1 MPKFRA
7 IVLIRLL
14 LLLALAISSRVNATE
29 YKVEEVEF
37 LSQNVKLSG
46 AIVFPEK
53 VTLRAAVV
61 FVHGSGKQT
70 RNLRLAERLASYGIA
85 TLVYDKRGVGQSGGT
100 YESDQSV
107 SGHNISLLADD
118 AAAALNLLRHHP
130 RIERIPVGLSGISQ
144 AGWIVPLAAKRSR
157 SADFLVL
164 WSAPVCKV
172 SEEDIYSKHTN
183 DRDSD
188 SRPTFAQALA
198 ARTQKYI
205 WPSFLGVDTD
215 PNDSLSKLNIPGL
228 WIFGDR
234 DGSIPVDLSIQNLK
248 KLGAIN
254 KDYMY
259 VLFSGYGHNNMS
271 ETLLTAVGWIS
282 RVKPQAR

>member
-1 MPKFRA
+1 MPKLSA
-7 IVLIRLL
+7 TILIRLF
-14 LLLALAISSRVNATE
+14 LLLALAISSRVNASE
-29 YKVEEVEF
+29 FKIEEVEF

-46 AIVFPEK
+46 TIVFPEK
-53 VTLRAAVV
+53 VTLHAAVV

-70 RNLRLAERLASYGIA
+70 RNLRLAESLASHGIA
-85 TLVYDKRGVGQSGGT
+85 TLVYDKRGTGQSGGT
-100 YESDQSV
+100 YENDQSV

-118 AAAALNLLRHHP
+118 AAAALNLLRRHP
-130 RIERIPVGLSGISQ
+130 RTERVPVGLSGISQ
-144 AGWIVPLAAKRSR
+144 AGWIVPLAAERSR

-188 SRPTFAQALA
+188 NRPTFAQALA

-205 WPSFLGVDTD
+205 WPSFLGKDTD
-215 PNDSLSKLNIPGL
+215 PNESLSELKIPGL

-254 KDYMY
+254 KDYAY
-259 VLFSGYGHNNMS
+259 VLFSRHGHNNMS
-271 ETLLTAVGWIS
+271 ETLLTAVDWMR

>member
-14 LLLALAISSRVNATE
+14 FLLALAISSRVNATE

-70 RNLRLAERLASYGIA
+70 RNLRLAERLASHGIA